1 MDALLLLK
9 LATMPLVIVTATL
22 AGRRYGAAVAG
33 LILGLPIVSGPIS
46 VFVAVEQGI
55 DFAREAASGTLLGL
69 IALATYC
76 LSYGFAARRFSWPG
90 ALACG
95 LAATASM
102 VWLLAAIAVPE
113 HVVIWV
119 TAAAVAFAIRAC
131 PAPGPAI
138 RRNPPPAWDL
148 PARIAVSTAFMMTVT
163 LFAAAIGP
171 TMTGMASTFPVMLSV
186 MAPFTHRVE
195 GQAAVLSMLRGCIE
209 GLVTFALFF
218 QLLKLT
224 LGQWPAPLAYGCALA
239 ATLVA
244 AAGVLALQR
253 RRQDGTGRVRPG
265 FSQS

>member
-1 MDALLLLK
+1 MDPLFLLK

-55 DFAREAASGTLLGL
+55 AFARMAASGTLLGL

-76 LSYGFAARRFSWPG
+76 LSYGFAARRFAWPG

-95 LAATASM
+95 LAATAAM
-102 VWLLAAIAVPE
+102 VWLLDAAAVPAHLVIWLTAGAIAV
-113 HVVIWV
+113 
-119 TAAAVAFAIRAC
+119 AIGIC
-131 PAPGPAI
+131 PVPGPAI
-138 RRNPPPAWDL
+138 RRKPPPAWDL

-163 LFAAAIGP
+163 VFAASIGP

-195 GQAAVLSMLRGCIE
+195 GQAAVLSLLRGCIE

-218 QLLKLT
+218 QVLALT
-224 LGQWPAPLAYGCALA
+224 LGQWPAPLAYGFALA
-239 ATLVA
+239 VTGVA
-244 AAGVLALQR
+244 AVAVLALQR
-253 RRQDGTGRVRPG
+253 RRGAALQA
-265 FSQS
+265 

>member
-1 MDALLLLK
+1 MGSLFLLK

-22 AGRRYGAAVAG
+22 AGRRYGAGVAG

-46 VFVAVEQGI
+46 VFIAVEQGV

-76 LSYGFAARRFSWPG
+76 LSYGFAARRLAWPG
-90 ALACG
+90 ALVCG
-95 LAATASM
+95 LGATASM
-102 VWLLAAIAVPE
+102 VWLLETLALPE
-113 HVVIWV
+113 ALVIWV
-119 TAAAVAFAIRAC
+119 TASAIILAILIC
-131 PAPGPAI
+131 PAPGPALQ
-138 RRNPPPAWDL
+138 RKPPPAWDL
-148 PARIAVSTAFMMTVT
+148 PARIIVSTTFMMTVT
-163 LFAAAIGP
+163 VFAASIGP

-224 LGQWPAPLAYGCALA
+224 LGTWPTPLAYGFALV
-239 ATLVA
+239 ATLIV
-244 AAGVLALQR
+244 AAGVLTLQR
-253 RRQDGTGRVRPG
+253 RRG
-265 FSQS
+265 

>member
-1 MDALLLLK
+1 MGSLFLLK

-76 LSYGFAARRFSWPG
+76 LSYGFAARRFAWPG

-95 LAATASM
+95 LSATASM
-102 VWLLAAIAVPE
+102 VWLLDTIALPE
-113 HVVIWV
+113 SAVIWV
-119 TAAAVAFAIRAC
+119 TASAIVVAIRVC
-131 PAPGPAI
+131 PAPGPAL
-138 RRNPPPAWDL
+138 RRKPPPAWDL
-148 PARIAVSTAFMMTVT
+148 PARIIVSTTFMMTVT
-163 LFAAAIGP
+163 LLAASIGP

-195 GQAAVLSMLRGCIE
+195 GQAAVLSLLRGCIE

-218 QLLKLT
+218 QVLKMT
-224 LGQWPAPLAYGCALA
+224 LGTWPAPLAYGCALL
-239 ATLVA
+239 ATLIV
-244 AAGVLALQR
+244 AAGVLTLQR
-253 RRQDGTGRVRPG
+253 RRARD
-265 FSQS
+265 